1 MRMAELAQN
10 YHNKLQEQNIL
21 PQNPQEHAAD
31 IEQALRNIPPQ
42 QRLDAP
48 EQMPMNQQ
56 AFEAHVQSALKHVKN
71 DTATGMDGCPYEL

>member
-48 EQMPMNQQ
+48 E
-56 AFEAHVQSALKHVKN
+56 
-71 DTATGMDGCPYEL
+71 